1 MCLWALVR
9 SLTLKTHTRK
19 ASVTWNSV
27 WTHTVTVKE
36 RRTFIVDCRANDRVY
51 EFINWVYSVPR
62 LWKSWTTAQWAT
74 NRQRKSERAKMKW
87 NKTAATTIA
96 YLARIE
102 LIYLCVFVCVYEHE
116 NNNMKKKNVCVYTPC
131 YFATK
136 PLRMWIFRSIS
147 VWWAFTTTFARG
159 TLGLF
164 HSLVI
169 LNLWPYNSLYS
180 FSRPLSHRNTSPTH
194 NYSDTHTHAHTH
206 AWAAQHWVIIYIDE
220 HVS

>member
-9 SLTLKTHTRK
+9 LLTLKTHTRK

-102 LIYLCVFVCVYEHE
+102 LIYLCVFVCVCTSTKIIIWR
-116 NNNMKKKNVCVYTPC
+116 KKMYVSTHHATSLLSRFECEYFDLYLYGGHSQLHLHAAHSVSFTP
-131 YFATK
+131 
-136 PLRMWIFRSIS
+136 S
-147 VWWAFTTTFARG
+147 
-159 TLGLF
+159 
-164 HSLVI
+164 
-169 LNLWPYNSLYS
+169 S
-180 FSRPLSHRNTSPTH
+180 F
-194 NYSDTHTHAHTH
+194 
-206 AWAAQHWVIIYIDE
+206 
-220 HVS
+220 